1 MEQTAVVIS
10 QGSRP
15 IDLAIAAWLDSKRNL
30 SGSARTVR
38 AYQDTLLGFRSALQ
52 RAGYDLDSQAELT
65 GLILQRFAKVDNTG
79 REVAPATFNH
89 RLAVISSFYRFA
101 RKRGL
106 LLLDNPAEQIERAKV
121 QAYANAQPLQTSSIA
136 EAMRRIDRGSMAG
149 QRDYALLSVA
159 LATGRRVAELAALTW
174 GDVRIDGQQL
184 TLTWRHCKGGKV
196 MYDTLPRAISRDVLD
211 YLSAAYG
218 AGLGAL
224 ALSAPL
230 WIALDKVY
238 RGHALTARAIS
249 DICLK
254 RLGVSKVHT
263 TRHTFAH
270 TMEKAGAKVSEIQ
283 ARLGHASM
291 ATTGRYLA
299 TLNAAENPHAETLAA
314 LFGLA

>member
-1 MEQTAVVIS
+1 MEQTAVIIS
-10 QGSRP
+10 RESRP

-30 SGSARTVR
+30 SGSARTLR
-38 AYQDTLLGFRSALQ
+38 AYQDTLLNFRSALQ

-65 GLILQRFAKVDNTG
+65 ALILQRFAKVDSAG
-79 REVAPATFNH
+79 KEVSPATFNH

-106 LLLDNPAEQIERAKV
+106 LLVDNPAEPIERAKV
-121 QAYANAQPLQTSSIA
+121 QAYASAQPLQETSTA
-136 EAMRRIDRGSMAG
+136 EALRRIDRATLAG
-149 QRDYALLSVA
+149 MRDYALLSVA
-159 LATGRRVAELAALTW
+159 LTTGRRVAELAALQW
-174 GDVRIDGQQL
+174 GDVHIDGQQI

-196 MYDTLPRAISRDVLD
+196 MYDALPRGIGKAILD
-211 YLSAAYG
+211 YLSGAYG
-218 AGLGAL
+218 PALGAL
-224 ALSAPL
+224 SLSAPI
-230 WIALDKVY
+230 WIALDKVH
-238 RGHALTARAIS
+238 RGHALTGRAIS

-270 TMEKAGAKVSEIQ
+270 SMEKAGASVSEIQ

-299 TLNAAENPHAETLAA
+299 TLNAAHNPHAETLAA

>member
-79 REVAPATFNH
+79 REVSPATFNH

-149 QRDYALLSVA
+149 QRDYACSLWPWLQAGA
-159 LATGRRVAELAALTW
+159 LPS
-174 GDVRIDGQQL
+174 
-184 TLTWRHCKGGKV
+184 
-196 MYDTLPRAISRDVLD
+196 LPRS
-211 YLSAAYG
+211 
-218 AGLGAL
+218 
-224 ALSAPL
+224 
-230 WIALDKVY
+230 
-238 RGHALTARAIS
+238 
-249 DICLK
+249 
-254 RLGVSKVHT
+254 
-263 TRHTFAH
+263 
-270 TMEKAGAKVSEIQ
+270 
-283 ARLGHASM
+283 
-291 ATTGRYLA
+291 
-299 TLNAAENPHAETLAA
+299 
-314 LFGLA
+314 